1 MHRARRDLAAVQL
14 MDALL
19 AAFIAVPIVIA
30 WMALVAIFVFGEGD
44 GE

>member
-1 MHRARRDLAAVQL
+1 

-19 AAFIAVPIVIA
+19 AAFIAVPMVIA
-30 WMALVAIFVFGEGD
+30 GLALVAIFVFGEGD